1 MMTQHDYH
9 YDRGIY
15 CNGKR
20 CCCPV
25 AGCIKCSG
33 ITGPTGATGPT
44 GPQGVQGLQGLPGP
58 TGATGPMGSTGPTGS
73 TGPQGLPGPQG
84 VAGATGPI
92 GPQGNP
98 GPTGITGTNGA
109 TGPTGPTGST
119 GPTGPQGVQGLQ
131 GVPGPTGATGPT
143 GSTGPTGNTG
153 STGPQGVQ
161 GLQGIPGPT
170 GATGPAGEVP
180 DDVFASFFNYQA
192 QFPIGSLI
200 PLFPA
205 VTDPTGNI
213 VAADPTHIQLAPGY
227 YLISYKVSVLFSQA
241 NYMQVTPS
249 YNGAPHLE
257 YGIYFATTAA
267 GSSATGAAFLII
279 QVPSQTTFTLTYS
292 GSGNA
297 SSGEVN
303 LTILR
308 LRRQL

>member
-1 MMTQHDYH
+1 MTQHDYH

-109 TGPTGPTGST
+109 TGPTGPTVPIQLVHTKNGGNHLQKGS
-119 GPTGPQGVQGLQ
+119 
-131 GVPGPTGATGPT
+131 
-143 GSTGPTGNTG
+143 SR
-153 STGPQGVQ
+153 
-161 GLQGIPGPT
+161 
-170 GATGPAGEVP
+170 
-180 DDVFASFFNYQA
+180 
-192 QFPIGSLI
+192 FPI
-200 PLFPA
+200 
-205 VTDPTGNI
+205 
-213 VAADPTHIQLAPGY
+213 
-227 YLISYKVSVLFSQA
+227 SQR
-241 NYMQVTPS
+241 QS
-249 YNGAPHLE
+249 YNITLFIKMQTKNPPPGRIGARWGTRFCVMFYLYALSFVFFSFYHPLSRS
-257 YGIYFATTAA
+257 ITAVA
-267 GSSATGAAFLII
+267 GG
-279 QVPSQTTFTLTYS
+279 
-292 GSGNA
+292 GNNH
-297 SSGEVN
+297 GV
-303 LTILR
+303 
-308 LRRQL
+308 